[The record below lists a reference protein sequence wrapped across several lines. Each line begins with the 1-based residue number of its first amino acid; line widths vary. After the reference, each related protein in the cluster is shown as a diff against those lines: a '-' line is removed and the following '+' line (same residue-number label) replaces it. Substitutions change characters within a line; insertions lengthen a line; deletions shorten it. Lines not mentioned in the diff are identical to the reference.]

1 MEHVEVTRKGTPS
14 RCCLENSREWC
25 AHQGISSW
33 RFGYIM
39 NKTVKRLI
47 KEILCLLQSVL
58 EPNEMLRI
66 RQASCSAER
75 YGTMQIPESTDQFST
90 FLVGFD
96 TIPNWRP
103 LPDSI
108 HNAAASHNFHPS
120 MRINS
125 TLLKG
130 VPGRTSRPQT
140 TNNQM
145 GYAERTRYADNSAER
160 IPRLISVGFEV
171 VKNGTKAKLKVY
183 GLRRCFP
190 KLLKAIFAPSRLG
203 FRQFMSLVS
212 SAVASLLIL
221 QRSHHLKF
229 STNSHGKRRIPKL
242 CFSKIDPAW
251 LQIFFFRSSSS
262 SLQFQ
267 STQLPRSPFGNLGSY
282 LLAGP

>member
-1 MEHVEVTRKGTPS
+1 
-14 RCCLENSREWC
+14 
-25 AHQGISSW
+25 
-33 RFGYIM
+33 
-39 NKTVKRLI
+39 
-47 KEILCLLQSVL
+47 
-58 EPNEMLRI
+58 MLRI
-66 RQASCSAER
+66 RQASCSADKYR
-75 YGTMQIPESTDQFST
+75 TMQIPESTDQFSA

-108 HNAAASHNFHPS
+108 HNAAASHNFDPS

-140 TNNQM
+140 TNNQI

-183 GLRRCFP
+183 GLRWCFP

-203 FRQFMSLVS
+203 FRQFMLLVS
-212 SAVASLLIL
+212 NAVALLPHSWYFKEATIL
-221 QRSHHLKF
+221 NFPHILMEREESQSFVSPKSTLPDSRSF
-229 STNSHGKRRIPKL
+229 SSGHPL
-242 CFSKIDPAW
+242 PHCSSKAH
-251 LQIFFFRSSSS
+251 S
-262 SLQFQ
+262 FQ
-267 STQLPRSPFGNLGSY
+267 EVRLETSAAIYWQALSRGWNYT
-282 LLAGP
+282 

>member
-47 KEILCLLQSVL
+47 KDILCLLQSVL

-66 RQASCSAER
+66 RQASCSADKYR
-75 YGTMQIPESTDQFST
+75 TMQIPESTDQFSA
-90 FLVGFD
+90 FLVAFD
-96 TIPNWRP
+96 TTPNWLP

-108 HNAAASHNFHPS
+108 HNAAASHNFDPS

-140 TNNQM
+140 TNNQI
-145 GYAERTRYADNSAER
+145 GYAERTDMLTTLRKESQDWF
-160 IPRLISVGFEV
+160 LW
-171 VKNGTKAKLKVY
+171 
-183 GLRRCFP
+183 GLRWWKTVPKQNSRFTVYVDVFP
-190 KLLKAIFAPSRLG
+190 NSWKPSLPHR
-203 FRQFMSLVS
+203 
-212 SAVASLLIL
+212 
-221 QRSHHLKF
+221 
-229 STNSHGKRRIPKL
+229 
-242 CFSKIDPAW
+242 AW
-251 LQIFFFRSSSS
+251 A
-262 SLQFQ
+262 
-267 STQLPRSPFGNLGSY
+267 FGNSCC
-282 LLAGP
+282 